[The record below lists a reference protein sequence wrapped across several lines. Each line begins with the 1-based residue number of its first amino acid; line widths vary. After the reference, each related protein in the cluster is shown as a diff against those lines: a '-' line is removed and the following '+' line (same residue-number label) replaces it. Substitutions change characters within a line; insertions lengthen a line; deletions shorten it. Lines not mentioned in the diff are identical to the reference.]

1 MLKLKETPPLV
12 EFARMV
18 RRRFVEER
26 CLQIASSLTFTA
38 LLAIVPIITVALT
51 MMSAFP
57 VFRELMLHI
66 ETFLVANMLPE
77 SAESIA
83 AYTETFADNAARL
96 TALGLVLLFVTAMI
110 VLQTIDRAFDQIW
123 RVARPRPT
131 VQRIFIYWAIL
142 TVGPVLIG
150 ASLSLTSWLV
160 SQSLGLVKDLPLAG
174 EALLKVVPIGLTGI
188 AFSLLYFAMPNRRV
202 LVRDALSGGFLA
214 ALAFE
219 GMKHG
224 FALYVTYFPTH
235 TVIYGAFASV
245 PIFLLWIY
253 LSWVVVLGGAVAAA
267 VMPEWRDRASRVD
280 PVPGGRFLEAM
291 QILRLLWEAHRSGEI
306 VTVPRLHA
314 ALRLPLDRIEAVL
327 DEMSGARWV
336 GKVAQG
342 WTLTQDAAEIRVAD
356 VYRQFVFRA
365 GPRPAARP
373 SVEGLDRLALELAG
387 SVEEKM
393 ALSLEQLFSRA
404 ADQPSAPV
412 DQRAPANVLRLG

>member
-1 MLKLKETPPLV
+1 MLKLKKTPPLV
-12 EFARMV
+12 EFARMAW
-18 RRRFVEER
+18 RRFSEER

-38 LLAIVPIITVALT
+38 LLAIVPIVTVALT

-83 AYTETFADNAARL
+83 AYTEKFADNAARL
-96 TALGLVLLFVTAMI
+96 TAVGLVLLFVTAMI
-110 VLQTIDRAFDQIW
+110 VLQTIDRAFNQIW
-123 RVARPRPT
+123 RVPRPCAT
-131 VQRIFIYWAIL
+131 AQRIFIYWAIL

-160 SQSLGLVKDLPLAG
+160 SQSLGLVKGLPLAG

-224 FALYVTYFPTH
+224 FAFYVAYFPTH

-253 LSWVVVLGGAVAAA
+253 LSWLVVLCGAVAAA
-267 VMPEWRDRASRVD
+267 VMPEWPDRASHVQ
-280 PVPGGRFLEAM
+280 PLPGGRFLDAL
-291 QILRLLWEAHRSGEI
+291 QILRVLADAHHSGEI
-306 VTVPRLHA
+306 VTVARLHA
-314 ALRLPLDRIEAVL
+314 ALRLPVDRIEAVL
-327 DEMSGARWV
+327 DEMSSAGWV

-342 WTLTQDAAEIRVAD
+342 WTLTRDAAEISVAD

-365 GPRPAARP
+365 GARPARP
-373 SVEGLDRLALELAG
+373 SGQALDRLALDLAG
-387 SVEEKM
+387 GAEEKM
-393 ALSLEQLFSRA
+393 ALSLEELFSRA
-404 ADQPSAPV
+404 AEQPSTPL